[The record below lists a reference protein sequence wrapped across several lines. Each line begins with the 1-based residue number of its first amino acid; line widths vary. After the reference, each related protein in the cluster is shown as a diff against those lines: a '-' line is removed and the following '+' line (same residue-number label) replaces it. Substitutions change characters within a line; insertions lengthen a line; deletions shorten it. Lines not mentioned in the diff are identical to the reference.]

1 MEERKRPSSVSPQ
14 TAFWGKKRFKMPSAV
29 LWASSAEGLF
39 LFLRLSR
46 SAERSKRIF
55 TQRGRKG
62 KMVTYRFSLL
72 KAGRRFS
79 CSAALSQKVALQ
91 MLFFSTTPPVKMGYR
106 NARRRYDIPKFKII
120 LPLNMAR
127 AQRKPFKIVLLAK
140 EAAAHRLCS
149 GSFIKVA
156 YFRLKVAGSKS
167 GSSQLRVMISVR
179 SFRMAMECSK

>member
-1 MEERKRPSSVSPQ
+1 M
-14 TAFWGKKRFKMPSAV
+14 
-29 LWASSAEGLF
+29 
-39 LFLRLSR
+39 RLSR

-106 NARRRYDIPKFKII
+106 NARRRSDIPKFKII
-120 LPLNMAR
+120 FPLNMAR

-140 EAAAHRLCS
+140 EAAAHRPCS
-149 GSFIKVA
+149 GSFIKIA